1 MKQQL
6 TQWQKEEEAMEKKI
20 EHSPDYDESTQE
32 MELVQVKEMS
42 TVDAKVS
49 VSAKE
54 AAEAKIYA
62 QATAKALA
70 DAKAKFGFGIN
81 KALFGGDGADYG
93 DYGYGDHDD
102 DEKKDEEKKDEKK
115 FAEGSAAGSGMLI
128 PAPPLVADAPMSILH
143 HMSGGKGGKGG
154 KGAAETK

>member
-1 MKQQL
+1 
-6 TQWQKEEEAMEKKI
+6 MEKKI

-32 MELVQVKEMS
+32 TALVQVKEMS
-42 TVDAKVS
+42 TVDAKAS

-93 DYGYGDHDD
+93 DYGYGDHEDKQ
-102 DEKKDEEKKDEKK
+102 EHKEEKQLAK
-115 FAEGSAAGSGMLI
+115 GSAGGSGMLI
-128 PAPPLVADAPMSILH
+128 PAPPLAADAPMSILH
-143 HMSGGKGGKGG
+143 HMAGGTGG
-154 KGAAETK
+154 KGAVDKKMKK